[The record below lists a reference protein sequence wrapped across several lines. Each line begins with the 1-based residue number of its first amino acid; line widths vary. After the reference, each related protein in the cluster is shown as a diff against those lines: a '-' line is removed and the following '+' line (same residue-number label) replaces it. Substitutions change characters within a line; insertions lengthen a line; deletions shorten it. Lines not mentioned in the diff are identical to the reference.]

1 MEIRMQKLHE
11 LRKITNYAV
20 GFGECRD
27 ALGKAGGDTGKA
39 KDILV
44 DCGYVE
50 RVKTPSYLYVPD
62 DAPSI
67 WAYILAKV
75 DLYFRLGRDT
85 YRKAD
90 YFGMPSAELDNATLD
105 EIESCFRQF
114 ADQKGYRK
122 DNPVENV
129 SVEGFY
135 AATNTLHFSVIKQ
148 AATFNRDAQ
157 TTLDDMLFEHVVT
170 KDTVKLYNK
179 VGMIPSEADV

>member
-20 GFGECRD
+20 GFTECKD
-27 ALGKAGGDTGKA
+27 ALGKAGGDTEKA

-62 DAPSI
+62 DAPSM

-75 DLYFRLGRDT
+75 NLYFRLGRDV

-90 YFGMPSAELDNATLD
+90 YFGMPSAEWD
-105 EIESCFRQF
+105 EEKLNEMESCFHQF

-135 AATNTLHFSVIKQ
+135 AATRTLHFSVIEQ
-148 AATFNRDAQ
+148 AATFNRDDHTA
-157 TTLDDMLFEHVVT
+157 LDDMLFEHVVT
-170 KDTVKLYNK
+170 KDTVRLYNK
-179 VGMIPSEADV
+179 VGMIPSGAGV